1 MTQLL
6 DEMERLLSDLLQAGF
21 STGGI
26 SAGRRAEILSDQC
39 EESGLHTAAAL
50 LKKIAEEL
58 KSRSFQTEKD
68 DRELMAQ
75 ICAAVRYIELAR
87 EQLQEQ
93 QILDRWAE
101 RTGNREGGNV

>member
-6 DEMERLLSDLLQAGF
+6 DEMERLLCDLLQAGF

-26 SAGRRAEILSDQC
+26 SASRRAEKLSDQC
-39 EESGLHTAAAL
+39 EEAGLHTAAAI
-50 LKKIAEEL
+50 LKKIEAEL

-68 DRELMAQ
+68 DRELLAQ
-75 ICAAVRYIELAR
+75 ICASVRYIELAR
-87 EQLQEQ
+87 ERLQEQ

-101 RTGNREGGNV
+101 RTGNGEGGDV